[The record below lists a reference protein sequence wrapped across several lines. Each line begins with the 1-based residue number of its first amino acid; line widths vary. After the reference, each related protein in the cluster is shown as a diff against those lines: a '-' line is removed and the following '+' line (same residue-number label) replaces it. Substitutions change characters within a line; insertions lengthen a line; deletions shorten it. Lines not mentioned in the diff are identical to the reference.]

1 MSKGLGIFQIMNRV
15 IVLNTEMRVCTK
27 SQRRSAIR
35 TRFRNLA
42 ALMVLAGLLI
52 PLTAVFAEAA
62 RPIKVTVL
70 PFAIK
75 ADRDL
80 DYLSTQIAD
89 VLADRFRRN
98 GAVIVQLPPEQARDL
113 MAKDLERLDTGQIQP
128 PLEAERIVWGS
139 LTQTGDRFSLD
150 ARMKETAGKARSKIF
165 HAEGA
170 GLENLLKVLNG
181 LAEQIGLK
189 LFHRQTVAEVRIAGN
204 RRIEADAITRVIKT
218 QAGDIYRKDQISR
231 DIKSIFE
238 MGYFDDLRVDSAS
251 GPNGVIVTF
260 HVKEKP
266 TIRRI
271 KFSGNLRFN
280 DEDLKENLTITTG
293 SILNIYKVRNNIDHI
308 ESMYKEKNYHQA
320 KVTYKL
326 TPLTNNQADIE
337 FAIEEGPKLYVTR
350 IRFEGNRS
358 FDDKK
363 LKKQIQT
370 SEKGFFYWLTSS
382 GDLDRTKLDQDAALL
397 NNYYLN
403 QGYINSRVADPQVE
417 LGEEGIQITFKIEE
431 GSRYKVGH
439 IDVAGDL
446 ILPKAELLKDL
457 KLGQSVYFNREI
469 LRNDVIALTD
479 LYGNHG
485 YAYAD
490 VKPLVKE
497 NADQLIVNIT
507 YEIDKK
513 QEVFYEK
520 ILIDGNTRTRD
531 KVIRRE
537 LKVHEQERFD
547 GAALKKSIRR
557 LYRLNYFEDIKV
569 DSLKGSADD
578 KMVLKLN
585 VTEKPT
591 GQFQFGAGYSSEEN
605 VFFVGSIV
613 ESNFL
618 GRGQTLKV
626 EGTVGG
632 STRRYN
638 VGFTEPWLFD
648 IPLSATVGAYDQVKD
663 YIDYD
668 RDSNG
673 GSLGFSYPIFEYSRI
688 YWSYAYDSSNVTEIA
703 DDADE
708 TIKELE
714 GTLVTSSTS
723 LSLGYDSRDSLYT
736 PTEGSKHII
745 TLEYAGLGGD
755 VGFRKLLAET
765 GWYFPL
771 FKGLVGFVHGRVG
784 TVTSNG
790 GDWVLP
796 DYEKFYLG
804 GINSLRGFDYRGVH
818 ITNTRVETDAGAD
831 GVLGTSD
838 DVTTTVDSTIG
849 GTKMAQF
856 NFEVIIPIVKKMGVM
871 GVVFFDAGNVYED
884 SIDLGDL
891 RRSAGYGFRWFS
903 PLAPIRIEYGRV
915 LDKREGESSGRWEFT
930 MGSAF

>member
-1 MSKGLGIFQIMNRV
+1 MLLLMIRFFALR
-15 IVLNTEMRVCTK
+15 TETRLHAID
-27 SQRRSAIR
+27 QWLSAIR
-35 TRFRNLA
+35 KRCRTA
-42 ALMVLAGLLI
+42 AVWGLVTGLLA
-52 PLTAVFAEAA
+52 PWATVPAQAA
-62 RPIKVTVL
+62 QPVKVTVL
-70 PFAIK
+70 PFTINA
-75 ADRDL
+75 ADDL
-80 DYLSTQIAD
+80 QYLSTQIAD
-89 VLADRFRRN
+89 VLAGYFKRN
-98 GAVIVQLPPEQARDL
+98 GAVIIKLPPEEL
-113 MAKDLERLDTGQIQP
+113 EGILAKGPDRVGAGRIEP

-139 LTQTGDRFSLD
+139 LTQTGKGFSLD
-150 ARMKETAGKARSKIF
+150 ARMRETAGKAPPENF

-170 GLENLLKVLNG
+170 QLENLLKVLNG

-189 LFHRQTVAEVRIAGN
+189 LFRRQMVAEVKIAGN
-204 RRIEADAITRVIKT
+204 RRIEADAIARVIRTK
-218 QAGDIYRKDQISR
+218 AGSTYQKEQLSK

-238 MGYFDDLRVDSAS
+238 MGYFDDLRVDSAPS
-251 GPNGVIVTF
+251 PDGIFVTF

-271 KFSGNLRFN
+271 KFTGNLRFN
-280 DEDLKENLTITTG
+280 DEELKENLTITTG
-293 SILNIYKVRNNIDHI
+293 SILNIYKVRNNIGQI

-320 KVTYKL
+320 EVNHKL
-326 TPLTNNQADIE
+326 TPLDNNQADIE
-337 FAIEEGPKLYVTR
+337 FEIEEGPKLYVTN
-350 IRFEGNRS
+350 IRFEGNKS
-358 FDDKK
+358 YEDKK

-370 SEKGFFYWLTSS
+370 SEKGFFHWFTSS

-397 NNYYLN
+397 SNYYLN
-403 QGYINSRVADPQVE
+403 QGYINARVADPQVH

-431 GSRYKVGH
+431 GARFKVGH

-446 ILPKAELLKDL
+446 IQPKADLLENLELEK
-457 KLGQSVYFNREI
+457 SEYFNREK

-479 LYGNHG
+479 LYGNYG

-497 NADQLIVNIT
+497 NTDQLIVNIT
-507 YEIDKK
+507 YEIQKK
-513 QEVFYEK
+513 QEVYYEK
-520 ILIDGNTRTRD
+520 IFIDGNVRTRD

-537 LKVHEQERFD
+537 LRVHEQERFD

-585 VTEKPT
+585 VTEKAT

-605 VFFVGSIV
+605 VFLIGSVV
-613 ESNFL
+613 ENNLF

-626 EGTVGG
+626 EGTVGS
-632 STRRYN
+632 STQRYN
-638 VGFTEPWLFD
+638 VAFTEPWLFD
-648 IPLSATVGAYDQVKD
+648 IPLSATISAYDQEKE

-673 GSLGFSYPIFEYSRI
+673 ASLGFSYPIFEYTRV
-688 YWSYAYDSSNVTEIA
+688 YLSYAYDSSDVSIPPEVDI
-703 DDADE
+703 DEVDE
-708 TIKELE
+708 TILELV
-714 GTLVTSSTS
+714 GNNITSSLA
-723 LSLGYDSRDSLYT
+723 LSLGYDSRDHIYT
-736 PTEGSKHII
+736 PTEGSKHIVSF
-745 TLEYAGLGGD
+745 EYAGLGGD
-755 VGFRKLLAET
+755 VGFRKVTAET

-771 FKGLVGFVHGRVG
+771 FKGLVGFVHGRAG

-790 GDWVLP
+790 GDWILP

-804 GINSLRGFDYRGVH
+804 GINSLRGFDFREVN
-818 ITNTRVETDAGAD
+818 IKNTRVETQAGDD
-831 GVLGTSD
+831 GVLGTAD
-838 DVTTTVDSTIG
+838 DVTTTVETSTG

-856 NFEVIIPIVKKMGVM
+856 NFEIIIPIVKKMGIM

-891 RRSAGYGFRWFS
+891 RRTTGYGFRWFS

-915 LDKREGESSGRWEFT
+915 LDRREGESSGGWEFT